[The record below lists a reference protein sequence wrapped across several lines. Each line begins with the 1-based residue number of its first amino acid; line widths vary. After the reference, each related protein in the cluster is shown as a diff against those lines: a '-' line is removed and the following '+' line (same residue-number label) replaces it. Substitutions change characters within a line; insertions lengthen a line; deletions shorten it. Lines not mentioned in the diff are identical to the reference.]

1 MYKISYNVYRKIWKL
16 ISFILQG
23 LISWILN
30 VDFQYNKFIIHNI
43 HHVILIKIKL
53 FDIFF
58 LLFFIQKY
66 LSLYTTTILFSYYF
80 QSNRNYN
87 CDNSRHLNWN
97 RKEFNNS
104 IDIASSV
111 KIVHPTTIRYLA
123 RLHYFLV
130 QNPHVEVH

>member
-1 MYKISYNVYRKIWKL
+1 MKVNIFYITRID
-16 ISFILQG
+16 FM
-23 LISWILN
+23 N

-43 HHVILIKIKL
+43 HHVIEYLLKL
-53 FDIFF
+53 NYLIFF
-58 LLFFIQKY
+58 FFYFLFRNIY
-66 LSLYTTTILFSYYF
+66 LYILPPFYFHIIFRVIEITI
-80 QSNRNYN
+80 
-87 CDNSRHLNWN
+87 DNSRHLYWN

-130 QNPHVEVH
+130 QNPRVKVH

>member
-1 MYKISYNVYRKIWKL
+1 MKVNIFYITRID
-16 ISFILQG
+16 FM
-23 LISWILN
+23 N

-43 HHVILIKIKL
+43 HHVIEYLLKL
-53 FDIFF
+53 NYLIFF
-58 LLFFIQKY
+58 FFYFLFRNIY
-66 LSLYTTTILFSYYF
+66 LYILPPFYFHIIFRVIEITI
-80 QSNRNYN
+80 
-87 CDNSRHLNWN
+87 DNSRHLYWN

-130 QNPHVEVH
+130 QNPRVEVH